1 MRGRSVPGT
10 PVGRL
15 RIIAGALRGRKIEV
29 TGASAVRPTSDRV
42 REALFSI
49 LGERVVGARVLDAF
63 AGSGA
68 LGLEA
73 ASRGAVSVVLVESDR
88 NVTAVLERNIE
99 RVGSP
104 SGCRLLRADVLVALG
119 GPELPGPFD
128 LVLADPPYGTELGR
142 RLLES
147 LLGVGALASG
157 STVVVEGERNRPV
170 AAGTDPRLRLERQA
184 TYGRTRLDLYRTGP
198 FRAPL
203 TLET

>member
-10 PVGRL
+10 PLGRL
-15 RIIAGALRGRKIEV
+15 RIIAGALGGRRIEV
-29 TGASAVRPTSDRV
+29 PGASAVRPTSERV

-49 LGERVVGARVLDAF
+49 LGERVAGARVLDAF

-73 ASRGAVSVVLVESDR
+73 ASRGALSVVFVEFDPT
-88 NVTAVLERNIE
+88 VAAVVAKNIE

-104 SGCRLLRADVLVALG
+104 GGCRLLRADVLVALG

-128 LVLADPPYGTELGR
+128 LVLADPPYDAELGS

-147 LLGVGALASG
+147 LLGAGALASG
-157 STVVVEGERNRPV
+157 STIVVEGERGRPV
-170 AAGTDPRLRLERQA
+170 AVGADPRLRLERQA